1 MTTTSV
7 TGASGAGTTSGT
19 SAPAAA
25 PGSEVVAPVSP
36 SEVLVEVLNGFG
48 ANGAAT
54 AAAAAL
60 HQQGFA
66 INGTGNASSF
76 EYADNVIQYAP
87 GELAGASTLEA
98 YVTGTT
104 QVVES
109 DQVPAG
115 EVQLMLGSTYDGIA
129 DN

>member
-1 MTTTSV
+1 MAT
-7 TGASGAGTTSGT
+7 
-19 SAPAAA
+19 
-25 PGSEVVAPVSP
+25 VSP

-48 ANGAAT
+48 GNGAAT

-60 HQQGFA
+60 HRQGFV

-76 EYADNVIQYAP
+76 EYSDNVIEYAP
-87 GELAGASTLEA
+87 GELSAAHTLEA

-104 QVVES
+104 QIVES

-115 EVQLMLGSTYDGIA
+115 EVQLVLGSTYEGTA
-129 DN
+129 AG